1 MFKAYRLD
9 AISRAM
15 WGPKMRERKE
25 PWKELGLNKS
35 TYYYQL
41 KHGKLSANYRV
52 PKTAKGRYSGLDY
65 KNSQEKLESI
75 REKYRNGVPSGTIE
89 EWLGIE
95 S

>member
-1 MFKAYRLD
+1 MFQAYRLD

-15 WGPKMRERKE
+15 RGPKMRKRKE
-25 PWKELGLNKS
+25 PWKELGLTRS
-35 TYYYQL
+35 TYY
-41 KHGKLSANYRV
+41 HKLRNGRLPGIYTVS
-52 PKTAKGRYSGLDY
+52 KTNHGRYSGLNY

>member
-65 KNSQEKLESI
+65 ENPKEKLLAI
-75 REKYRNGVPSGTIE
+75 REKYKNGVPDGTIE
-89 EWLGIE
+89 EMLGII
-95 S
+95 

>member
-1 MFKAYRLD
+1 
-9 AISRAM
+9 
-15 WGPKMRERKE
+15 MRECKE

-41 KHGKLSANYRV
+41 KHGILSSNYRV

>member
-1 MFKAYRLD
+1 
-9 AISRAM
+9 
-15 WGPKMRERKE
+15 MRERKE

-65 KNSQEKLESI
+65 KNTKEKLLAI
-75 REKYRNGVPSGTIE
+75 RDKYKNGIPEGTIE
-89 EWLGIE
+89 AMLGIE
-95 S
+95 SGG